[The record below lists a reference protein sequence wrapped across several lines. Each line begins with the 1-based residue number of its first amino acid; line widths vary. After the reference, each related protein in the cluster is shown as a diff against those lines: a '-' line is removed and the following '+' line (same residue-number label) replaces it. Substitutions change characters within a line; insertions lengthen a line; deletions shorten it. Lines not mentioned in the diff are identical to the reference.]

1 MLSIAVMFDF
11 LCFLFLGFSVIVPT
25 KCVRLHFNS
34 FNELCLIINY
44 EVKGTGS
51 RHKSCKA

>member
-11 LCFLFLGFSVIVPT
+11 LCFLFLGFSVMVPT

-34 FNELCLIINY
+34 FNELCLIINF

-51 RHKSCKA
+51 CKA